1 MAPPPRRGQCT
12 SMAAAAMLLTQLF
25 FETQKKRRSRSAVTL
40 PVPMAL
46 RRGVASM
53 SRRCFGPAPHGA
65 AAIFKQCLA
74 AAMLLTQLF
83 FETQKKGDSTA
94 QLRCQCQ
101 GLSDEPSRAMFD
113 CVFIGSSAEAWKTR
127 CSDEC
132 RDLFMTVGD
141 YLVLVFNSFSV

>member
-1 MAPPPRRGQCT
+1 
-12 SMAAAAMLLTQLF
+12 
-25 FETQKKRRSRSAVTL
+25 
-40 PVPMAL
+40 
-46 RRGVASM
+46 M
-53 SRRCFGPAPHGA
+53 SRRCDVADSTFL
-65 AAIFKQCLA
+65 KRK
-74 AAMLLTQLF
+74 
-83 FETQKKGDSTA
+83 KKGDPAA
-94 QLRCQCQ
+94 QLCCQCQ